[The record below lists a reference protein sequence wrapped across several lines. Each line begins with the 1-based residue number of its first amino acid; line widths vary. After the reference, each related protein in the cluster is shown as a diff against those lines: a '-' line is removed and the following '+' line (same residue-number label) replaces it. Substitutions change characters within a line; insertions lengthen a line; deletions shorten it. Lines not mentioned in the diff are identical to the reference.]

1 MPLKNKSKWR
11 EGRAAYAMILPAVLI
26 IAAVALWPLLRSFW
40 ISMFDLRLND
50 PTRNA
55 IHYSYSVNIEQ
66 YADRYPGLLRAVKRE
81 AGNAGGGAPSA
92 LSAVQSKLEEVSQ
105 GLEEDPAF
113 RERLGKVNEL
123 LDAFSP
129 IPQELR
135 FIPVDNAKAERLKA
149 ELQEIRKEL
158 AGLKAGGSLERPDE
172 VIGLTNAL
180 LDTFQAPNF
189 VGLSHYKELMS
200 GGRLWESLGNTL
212 LFTVF
217 AVALEMLFGLL
228 ITLLLNRSFRGRGL
242 VRAAVLIPWATPTAV
257 SAMIW
262 HYLYDG
268 QNGIVAKL
276 LYEAGLIS
284 DMGTLL
290 SSGSWVMG
298 SVIMADVWKTAPFVA
313 LLLLAGLQNIPSSLY
328 EAAWVDG
335 GGRWKQFVHVTVP
348 LLKPA
353 FFVALM
359 FRTLDAFR
367 VFDLIYVLTGGGP
380 ANSTESVSIY
390 AYKTMFSEQDF
401 GKGSALSVIV
411 FVCVLLISM
420 AYVKWLGS
428 DVVGRR
434 AG

>member
-40 ISMFDLRLND
+40 ISLFDLRLND

-55 IHYSYSVNIEQ
+55 IHYSYSMNVEQ
-66 YADRYPGLLRAVKRE
+66 YADRFPSLLRAVKRE
-81 AGNAGGGAPSA
+81 AGSA
-92 LSAVQSKLEEVSQ
+92 EGSSSSGLAAAMKKLEDVGGE
-105 GLEEDPAF
+105 LKEDPAF
-113 RERLGKVNEL
+113 QERLTKVNAL
-123 LDAFSP
+123 LDAFAP
-129 IPQELR
+129 VPQELR
-135 FIPVDNAKAERLKA
+135 FIPVDNAKAERLKT

-158 AGLKAGGSLERPDE
+158 AGLKEGGALTRPDE
-172 VIGLTNAL
+172 VIGLTSAL

-189 VGLSHYKELMS
+189 AGLSHYRELLS
-200 GGRLWESLGNTL
+200 GRRLWESLGHTL

-228 ITLLLNRSFRGRGL
+228 IALLLNRTFRGRGL

-284 DMGTLL
+284 DMATLL

-298 SVIMADVWKTAPFVA
+298 SVIMADVWKTAPLVA
-313 LLLLAGLQNIPSSLY
+313 LLLLAGLQNIPASLY

-335 GGRWKQFVHVTVP
+335 GSRWKQFVHVTVP

-390 AYKTMFSEQDF
+390 AYKTMFSELDF

-420 AYVKWLGS
+420 A
-428 DVVGRR
+428 
-434 AG
+434 